1 MSNKMVVLRLY
12 KNLLREGQNFGDYN
26 FRSYATRRI
35 RAAFKE
41 NMNETDPTKIQYLKK
56 QADENFELIKRQAN
70 IGKMY
75 GHTRVAVEFM
85 QT

>member
-1 MSNKMVVLRLY
+1 MSNKMVVLRMY
-12 KNLLREGQNFGDYN
+12 KNLLREGQKFSDYN

-41 NMNETDPTKIQYLKK
+41 NRHENDPMKLQHLKK
-56 QADENFELIKRQAN
+56 YAFENLEVIKRQVA
-70 IGKMY
+70 IGNMY
-75 GHTRVAVEFM
+75 GHSQVAVEAK